1 MCICKAQLTA
11 EMSRKDVNFQNPE
24 IGSVLEPDD
33 NCDGF
38 TKHSIEGTSANSEAD
53 PATGNILNLQEELYE
68 MNNDSKLVSAQNCEE
83 DDLIEGPELE
93 QVQQT
98 VGVCKDIIRN
108 IIKLRGD
115 VQPSDVSPYGFR
127 VEYTEEGDMVV
138 CIPDDKH
145 PGEEWSFLLPLN
157 DKDILAA
164 KREFVAKFWWCHHQQ
179 ILRKIENGELTLT
192 EDEKLQIEEGKKDA
206 RRIERKYGKRNL
218 VRDQYEFDLL
228 MERLSALSQVTG
240 AEQERSANI

>member
-1 MCICKAQLTA
+1 MKTLMLMLHEGGEKQTVTNHTSIFLQGGNAQLIT
-11 EMSRKDVNFQNPE
+11 
-24 IGSVLEPDD
+24 
-33 NCDGF
+33 
-38 TKHSIEGTSANSEAD
+38 
-53 PATGNILNLQEELYE
+53 ILSNLQEEIYE
-68 MNNDSKLVSAQNCEE
+68 MNNDSEFETDQGCEE

-127 VEYTEEGDMVV
+127 VEYTEEEDMMV

-145 PGEEWSFLLPLN
+145 PGEEWSFLLPRN

-179 ILRKIENGELTLT
+179 MLRMIENGDLTLT
-192 EDEKLQIEEGKKDA
+192 EDQKFQIEEGKKDA
-206 RRIERKYGKRNL
+206 QRIERKYGKRNL
-218 VRDQYEFDLL
+218 IRDQHEFDLL
-228 MERLSALSQVTG
+228 MEHLSELSRVTG
-240 AEQERSANI
+240 AELEKSTDI